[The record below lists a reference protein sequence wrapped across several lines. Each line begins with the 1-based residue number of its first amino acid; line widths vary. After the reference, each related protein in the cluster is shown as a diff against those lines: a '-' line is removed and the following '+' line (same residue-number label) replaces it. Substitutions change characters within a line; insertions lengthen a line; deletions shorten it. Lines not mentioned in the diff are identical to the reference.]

1 MDGIDEKKN
10 LIKDC
15 ITKEE
20 CEYMCD
26 DTLFN
31 CDSCS
36 SCEECYTKSC
46 QRCNDTYAKS
56 INYGGYNTEEDFWE
70 QI

>member
-1 MDGIDEKKN
+1 MDEKKN
-10 LIKDC
+10 LIRDY

-20 CEYMCD
+20 CDYMCD
-26 DTLFN
+26 DARFN

-36 SCEECYTKSC
+36 CFEECYMKSC
-46 QRCNDTYAKS
+46 ERCNDEFAKS